1 MSSSTLKKAD
11 PRLKPCGDDE
21 TPVKTL
27 DISLKLLP
35 HFEGLT
41 LPEYQTHGSSGLDLL
56 AACDNDITL
65 QPGERAL
72 IPTGISI
79 ALPPGTEAQIRP
91 RSGLAL
97 RHGITMLNSPGTVDS
112 DYRGEIKLVVINLGQ
127 ESFTIRRGM
136 RIAQMVIAEIVKA
149 RLQIAD
155 NLDATSRAGGGFG
168 HTGIH

>member
-1 MSSSTLKKAD
+1 MREIEL
-11 PRLKPCGDDE
+11 
-21 TPVKTL
+21 
-27 DISLKLLP
+27 SLKLLP

-56 AACDNDITL
+56 AACDQDVTL
-65 QPGERAL
+65 QPGDRVL

-112 DYRGEIKLVVINLGQ
+112 DYRGEIKLVVINLGR
-127 ESFTIRRGM
+127 ETFLVKRGM
-136 RIAQMVIAEIVKA
+136 RIAQMVIAEVVKA

-168 HTGIH
+168 HTGI